1 MQNLYFWG
9 IILPYEVKIFVF
21 IGEKMII
28 NEVKLKESLKK
39 KGITKSALCDEIGI
53 SSRTI
58 AKIGKG
64 EDIND
69 KVAQKIAEFLGVENT
84 DLVEDNVILK
94 TLQTEKKLK
103 VSGGLY
109 HETQIKLTYNSNHIE
124 GSKLT
129 EEQTR
134 YIFETKTVGELPSN
148 VQIDDIIETNNHF
161 RCIDYVI
168 DNAVD
173 ELSEEFILTLQKIL
187 KEGTEHAKNYGA
199 GKYKSLP
206 NVVGGIETAKPADV
220 ALEMK
225 KLIAWYNSI
234 KKVAF
239 EDIVEFHYR
248 FETIHPFQ
256 DGNGR
261 IGRLIA
267 FKQCLKN
274 NFIPFYIDDANK
286 WLYYRGLREWKSEK
300 NYLIETCRFGQ
311 DQYKMLLNYFGIK
324 C

>member
-1 MQNLYFWG
+1 
-9 IILPYEVKIFVF
+9 
-21 IGEKMII
+21 MII
-28 NEVKLKESLKK
+28 SQAKLKELLKK
-39 KGITKSALCDEIGI
+39 KGVTKSALCNEIGI
-53 SSRTI
+53 SSRTV

-69 KVAQKIAEFLGVENT
+69 KVVQRIAEFLGVEKT
-84 DLVEDNVILK
+84 DLKEDNVILK
-94 TLQTEKKLK
+94 TLQTEMRLR

-134 YIFETKTVGELPSN
+134 YIFETKTVGELSSN
-148 VQIDDIIETNNHF
+148 VHIDDVIETNNHF
-161 RCIDYVI
+161 RCIDFVI
-168 DNAVD
+168 ENAMD

-187 KEGTEHAKNYGA
+187 KEGTEHAKAYGA
-199 GKYKSLP
+199 GKYKALP
-206 NVVGGIETAKPADV
+206 NAVGGIETVKPYNV
-220 ALEMK
+220 ASEMK
-225 KLIAWYNSI
+225 KLISWYNSI
-234 KKVAF
+234 KKVTF
-239 EDIVEFHYR
+239 EDIVDFHYR
-248 FETIHPFQ
+248 FEAIHPFQ

-274 NFIPFYIDDANK
+274 NLVPFYIDDANK

-311 DQYKMLLNYFGIK
+311 DQYKILLKYFNTK
-324 C
+324 R

>member
-1 MQNLYFWG
+1 
-9 IILPYEVKIFVF
+9 
-21 IGEKMII
+21 MII
-28 NEVKLKESLKK
+28 DQAKLKDLLKK
-39 KGITKSALCDEIGI
+39 KGLTKSALCAEIGI
-53 SSRTI
+53 SSRTV

-64 EDIND
+64 EDING
-69 KVAQKIAEFLGVENT
+69 KVVKRIAEYLSADCSEITQSN
-84 DLVEDNVILK
+84 EILD
-94 TLQTEKKLK
+94 TLRKEMRLKL
-103 VSGGLY
+103 SGGLY

-134 YIFETKTVGELPSN
+134 YIFETKTIGVLSSD

-168 DNAVD
+168 EHAMEDM
-173 ELSEEFILTLQKIL
+173 SEDFILILQRLL
-187 KEGTEHAKNYGA
+187 KEGTEHAKIYGS
-199 GKYKSLP
+199 GKYKTLP
-206 NVVGGIETAKPADV
+206 NTVGGIETSKPTEVAK
-220 ALEMK
+220 EMK
-225 KLIAWYNSI
+225 DLITWYNSL
-234 KKVAF
+234 KKVTF

-267 FKQCLKN
+267 FKQCLEQN
-274 NFIPFYIDDANK
+274 LIPFYIDDANK
-286 WLYYRGLREWKSEK
+286 WLYYRGLREWTSDR

-311 DQYKMLLNYFGIK
+311 DQYKSLLKYFDVK
-324 C
+324 S

>member
-1 MQNLYFWG
+1 
-9 IILPYEVKIFVF
+9 
-21 IGEKMII
+21 MII
-28 NEVKLKESLKK
+28 DQAKLKDLLKK
-39 KGITKSALCDEIGI
+39 KGLTKSALCVEIGI

-64 EDIND
+64 EDINY
-69 KVAQKIAEFLGVENT
+69 KVVKRIAEYLGAECSKITKSN
-84 DLVEDNVILK
+84 EILD
-94 TLQTEKKLK
+94 TLRNEMRLKL
-103 VSGGLY
+103 SGGLY
-109 HETQIKLTYNSNHIE
+109 HETQVKLTYNSNHIE

-134 YIFETKTVGELPSN
+134 YIFETKTIGVLPSD

-168 DNAVD
+168 EHATEDM
-173 ELSEEFILTLQKIL
+173 SEDFILTLQKLL
-187 KEGTEHAKNYGA
+187 KEGTEHAKIYGS
-199 GKYKSLP
+199 GKYKTLP
-206 NVVGGIETAKPADV
+206 NTVGGIETSKPTEVAKEIKD
-220 ALEMK
+220 
-225 KLIAWYNSI
+225 LIAWYNSL
-234 KKVAF
+234 KKVTF

-267 FKQCLKN
+267 FKQCLEQN
-274 NFIPFYIDDANK
+274 LIPFYIDDANK
-286 WLYYRGLREWKSEK
+286 WLYYRGLREWTSDK

-311 DQYKMLLNYFGIK
+311 DQYKSLLKLLGVN